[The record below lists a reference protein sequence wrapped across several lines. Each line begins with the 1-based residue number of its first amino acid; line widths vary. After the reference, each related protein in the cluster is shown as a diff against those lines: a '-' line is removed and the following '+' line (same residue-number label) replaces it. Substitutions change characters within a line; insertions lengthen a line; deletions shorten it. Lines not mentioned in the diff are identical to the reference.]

1 MKRSKKN
8 PDLAEV
14 LSQLRDWSVIERKLT
29 EDPGAHKTWR
39 DVEDWAKGTAL
50 KYRVELAPP
59 VSPSNAELSRG
70 DGSAAPQILKGN

>member
-8 PDLAEV
+8 PDLAEA
-14 LSQLRDWSVIERKLT
+14 LSHLRDWSVIERKLT

-50 KYRVELAPP
+50 KYGVELARP
-59 VSPSNAELSRG
+59 VSPANEIVEARG
-70 DGSAAPQILKGN
+70 K

>member
-8 PDLAEV
+8 PDLAEA
-14 LSQLRDWSVIERKLT
+14 LSHLRDWSVIERKLT

-50 KYRVELAPP
+50 KYRIELAPP
-59 VSPSNAELSRG
+59 VSPSNAIG
-70 DGSAAPQILKGN
+70 MAPPDDGTQNL